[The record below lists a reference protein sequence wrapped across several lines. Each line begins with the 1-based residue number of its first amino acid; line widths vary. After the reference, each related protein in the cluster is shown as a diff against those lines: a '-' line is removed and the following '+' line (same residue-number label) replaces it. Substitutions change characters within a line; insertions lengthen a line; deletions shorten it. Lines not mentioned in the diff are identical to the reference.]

1 MKKLK
6 IAAIGTEHRHIFG
19 QLKGMLDL
27 GCECVGWWNDGDNKI
42 TDDFTEKY
50 PTIKREMDKNNLL
63 SNPEIDLVLIA
74 DIPSKR
80 ADLAIECM
88 EAGKDVMLDKPGCTS
103 LEQLKR
109 IEQTVLKTK
118 RIFSIDFSERFEVP
132 SVQVAY
138 DLIQKGEIGNVV
150 QTIGMGPHRLNLPTR
165 PEWFFDYEK
174 YGGILCDIASHQ
186 IDQFLFFTGSTQAEI
201 ISSSTGNFAH
211 SQFPKFEDFGEILIH
226 GDKGRGYI
234 RVDWYTPDALP
245 NWGDGRLTIIGTE
258 GYIELRKYVDVVG
271 RDGTDHIFLV
281 NKEKY
286 EYINASSKPLTYFQ
300 RLMNDVLE
308 RTSTA
313 MEQDHCLKV
322 MNLAINAQLNA
333 KKMGNLK

>member
-1 MKKLK
+1 MIIVLNSIEKITKIKNNFKIVKRRKGDVDFLSCSIVKAKQKIKWKPVYSNIKNLYLDEYNHLVEYNPQYYMYLYWDSRYINQEKKKNILSLFNNNYNLQCSQD
-6 IAAIGTEHRHIFG
+6 IQYITYPPNY
-19 QLKGMLDL
+19 
-27 GCECVGWWNDGDNKI
+27 WDNK
-42 TDDFTEKY
+42 K
-50 PTIKREMDKNNLL
+50 
-63 SNPEIDLVLIA
+63 
-74 DIPSKR
+74 
-80 ADLAIECM
+80 
-88 EAGKDVMLDKPGCTS
+88 
-103 LEQLKR
+103 
-109 IEQTVLKTK
+109 
-118 RIFSIDFSERFEVP
+118 IFSIDFSERFEVP

-165 PEWFFDYEK
+165 PEWFFDYDK

-211 SQFPKFEDFGEILIH
+211 PQFPKFEDFGEILIH

-286 EYINASSKPLTYFQ
+286 EYINASSQPLTYFQ
-300 RLMNDVLE
+300 RLMNDVIE

-313 MEQDHCLKV
+313 MQQDHCLKV

>member
-6 IAAIGTEHRHIFG
+6 IAAIGAEHRHIFG

-42 TDDFTEKY
+42 TDDFTKKY

-103 LEQLKR
+103 LEQLRR
-109 IEQTVLKTK
+109 IEETVLKTK

-165 PEWFFDYEK
+165 PEWCFY
-174 YGGILCDIASHQ
+174 Y
-186 IDQFLFFTGSTQAEI
+186 
-201 ISSSTGNFAH
+201 
-211 SQFPKFEDFGEILIH
+211 
-226 GDKGRGYI
+226 
-234 RVDWYTPDALP
+234 
-245 NWGDGRLTIIGTE
+245 
-258 GYIELRKYVDVVG
+258 
-271 RDGTDHIFLV
+271 
-281 NKEKY
+281 
-286 EYINASSKPLTYFQ
+286 
-300 RLMNDVLE
+300 
-308 RTSTA
+308 
-313 MEQDHCLKV
+313 
-322 MNLAINAQLNA
+322 
-333 KKMGNLK
+333 